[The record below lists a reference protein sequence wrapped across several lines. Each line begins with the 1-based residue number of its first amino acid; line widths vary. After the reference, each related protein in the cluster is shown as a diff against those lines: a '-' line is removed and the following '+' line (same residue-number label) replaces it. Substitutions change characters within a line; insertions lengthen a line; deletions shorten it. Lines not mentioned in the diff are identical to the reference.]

1 MIRQLTY
8 PNLKDAPSTKS
19 REDLRGFTD
28 NFIFL
33 NHAHPELELEKS
45 KEIRDGNSSSK
56 QNEFEAQMIL
66 KCVRYLAQQGYG
78 SDKLV
83 VLTPYLGQLR
93 LLRDQLAEDNDPIL
107 NDLDRFDLIKA
118 GLVVDTGS
126 KSTKPSLRLST
137 IGTLRFFN
145 SYPCPFPSLVLQ
157 AGMRAAVSIYT
168 NKPGAFR

>member
-1 MIRQLTY
+1 MIRKLTY
-8 PNLKDAPSTKS
+8 PTLKDAPSTKN
-19 REDLRGFTD
+19 REELRGFID

-33 NHAHPELELEKS
+33 DHTHPELELDKS

-93 LLRDQLAEDNDPIL
+93 LLRDQLAKDNDPIL
-107 NDLDRFDLIKA
+107 NDLDSFDLIKA
-118 GLVVDTGS
+118 GLFVDTRS
-126 KSTKPSLRLST
+126 KNMKPSLRLST
-137 IGTLRFFN
+137 IGTLSALSSF
-145 SYPCPFPSLVLQ
+145 YFPSVSLGFASSYQAVGFVL
-157 AGMRAAVSIYT
+157 Y
-168 NKPGAFR
+168 